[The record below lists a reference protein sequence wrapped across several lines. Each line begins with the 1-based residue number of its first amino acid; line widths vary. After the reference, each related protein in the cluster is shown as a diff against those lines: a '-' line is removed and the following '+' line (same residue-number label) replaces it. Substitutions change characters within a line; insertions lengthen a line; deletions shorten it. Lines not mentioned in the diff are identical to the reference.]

1 MGKNRKVDFSG
12 FKEAGRS
19 IAAQSFARYL
29 FFSIF
34 TSLVDIVLFALL
46 LYLIG
51 LNYLAS
57 AAVGFIGGAVT
68 GYILNKR
75 YTFNNKY
82 PDFHYQFT
90 LYLVVQLS
98 GLLLVLVLMKI
109 FVEAF
114 GIYAFIARI
123 LVAPILAVYN
133 YSGHKFLTFRLLK

>member
-1 MGKNRKVDFSG
+1 MGKNRKVVFSG
-12 FKEAGRS
+12 FKEAGKS
-19 IAAQSFARYL
+19 IAAQRFARYL

-46 LYLIG
+46 LYSIG

-82 PDFHYQFT
+82 PDIHYQFT
-90 LYLVVQLS
+90 LYLIVQLS
-98 GLLLVLVLMKI
+98 GLVLVLVLMRI

-114 GIYAFIARI
+114 GIHAFLARI

-133 YSGHKFLTFRLLK
+133 YSGHKFLTFRLLR